1 MSEDIENYLENEIDR
16 LTKQAEGF
24 KLLRDIY
31 LELGPYT
38 PHLPWELKHRMQ
50 VYFNFDDSE

>member
-38 PHLPWELKHRMQ
+38 PHLTWGLKHRMQ
-50 VYFNFDDSE
+50 AYFNFDDSE